1 LELDELLSVVILT
14 RWGEQFG
21 LRFNWHRVLSLI
33 VSSSL
38 SRQLRMHSSD
48 LHACRTLPE
57 LLQARA
63 TLHPGRTAAI
73 FVEDNE
79 STSEVTY
86 QELWSQSLAVAKA
99 LCGLDPNYQ
108 TSGSGDA
115 PRVLLVQPAGLPF
128 LSAFFGAQIAGWI
141 PVPTSYPKPHRPMPR
156 VDAVTR
162 DCDPLAILTT
172 TKSMA
177 TIDKTRLSSQ
187 AAALPMIAVDS
198 LLPDTGHD
206 ASFSFGEAYSAD
218 SIALLQYTS
227 GSTNDPKGVIVSQR
241 NIMANIASISP
252 GFRLQFDQTSAISAL
267 TTTSWLPFFH
277 DMGLMS
283 GILAPL
289 YAGYRS
295 VLMSPQAFMRRPIQ
309 WLQLISDYQASIS
322 GAPNFA
328 YELCADRVAPD
339 QMATLDLKHW
349 TLAFC
354 GAEPIRARTLHTFA
368 QRFSSVGFSQA
379 SFYPCYGL
387 AESTLLAAGGAGP
400 AVPRVIDVNRNA
412 LRDSKIE
419 LAVSR
424 SKRDVTSLVSC
435 GSAPQD
441 TILKIVDPQSCIE
454 CNERS
459 IGEIW
464 LRGESITRGY
474 WNRPSEDSIVFA
486 TLCHEPKRN
495 HRFLWF
501 GNAADAPLAG
511 AQVGKDKL
519 FFRTG
524 DLGFLDNGELFV
536 TGRIKDVVIIRG
548 RNYFPQDIEATVL
561 SLGHPISD
569 RTVAFSVEGPRAEGL
584 AIVVEIARDTP
595 EPAYK
600 TIVRDIRRAVI
611 EEHEIDPRIV
621 MLVRPGT
628 ISVTTSGKLQRS
640 ACRIAMTN
648 GSLEYRYRWE
658 RSGGTESPPL
668 PIPELPAVVS
678 PSDQPEIETQV
689 RDWLRMWFISRVG
702 IEPSEIDFDRRF
714 DDYGL
719 DSLTAVELSG
729 ELEDWSGVELTP
741 ATARQHPTITTMAEF
756 VANGLVGR
764 DPSSQ
769 DVETIAIESES
780 VASHAWTAAANR

>member
-1 LELDELLSVVILT
+1 MHITD
-14 RWGEQFG
+14 
-21 LRFNWHRVLSLI
+21 LRDC
-33 VSSSL
+33 
-38 SRQLRMHSSD
+38 Q
-48 LHACRTLPE
+48 TLPE
-57 LLQARA
+57 LLRARA
-63 TLHPGRTAAI
+63 TLHPERIAAI
-73 FVEDNE
+73 FFEDGE
-79 STSEVTY
+79 STSLTY
-86 QELWSQSLAVAKA
+86 QQLWVQIAAVAKSLRELA
-99 LCGLDPNYQ
+99 PNAPPA
-108 TSGSGDA
+108 SPSEA

-128 LSAFFGAQIAGWI
+128 LPAFFGAQVAGWI

-162 DCDPLAILTT
+162 DCNPSAILTT
-172 TKSMA
+172 TQSLA
-177 TIDKTRLSSQ
+177 TIDKSRLSSQ

-198 LLPDTGHD
+198 LLTDSGSE
-206 ASFSFGEAYSAD
+206 ASFSFSDDYSAD

-252 GFRLQFDQTSAISAL
+252 GFGLRFDQTSSPSAL
-267 TTTSWLPFFH
+267 TAASWLPFFH

-295 VLMSPQAFMRRPIQ
+295 VLMSPQAFVRRPIQ

-349 TLAFC
+349 ELAFC
-354 GAEPIRARTLHTFA
+354 GAEPIRARTLYTFA

-387 AESTLLAAGGAGP
+387 AESTLLAAGGSGP
-400 AVPRVIDVNRNA
+400 AVPRVIDVDRNA
-412 LRDSKIE
+412 LRNSKIE

-424 SKRDVTSLVSC
+424 SKRDVISLVSC
-435 GSAPQD
+435 GSAPQNAD
-441 TILKIVDPQSCIE
+441 LKIVDPNRCIE
-454 CNERS
+454 CGERS

-474 WNRPSEDSIVFA
+474 WNRPSESEIVFA
-486 TLCHEPKRN
+486 TLGHEPKRS
-495 HRFLWF
+495 HRFRWF
-501 GNAADAPLAG
+501 GNATEASIAG
-511 AQVGKDKL
+511 EQASAQAASDGL
-519 FFRTG
+519 YFRTG
-524 DLGFLDNGELFV
+524 DLGFIDNGELFV
-536 TGRIKDVVIIRG
+536 TGRIKDVVIVRG
-548 RNYFPQDIEATVL
+548 RNYFPQDIEATVMN
-561 SLGHPISD
+561 LGHPISD
-569 RTVAFSVEGPRAEGL
+569 RSVAFSVEGPRAEGL
-584 AIVVEIARDTP
+584 AIVVEVARDSH
-595 EPAYK
+595 EADHK

-611 EEHEIDPRIV
+611 EEHEIDPRLV

-628 ISVTTSGKLQRS
+628 ISITTSGKLQRS
-640 ACRIAMTN
+640 ACRIAMNSGT
-648 GSLEYRYRWE
+648 LEYRHRWE

-678 PSDQPEIETQV
+678 PSDQPEIESQV
-689 RDWLRMWFISRVG
+689 RDWLRLWLISRVG
-702 IEPSEIDFDRRF
+702 IEPSEIDFQRRF

-741 ATARQHPTITTMAEF
+741 ATAWQHPTIATMAEF
-756 VANGLVGR
+756 VANGLMGTE
-764 DPSSQ
+764 PSSQ
-769 DVETIAIESES
+769 DSETRTIESEA
-780 VASHAWTAAANR
+780 VDSHAWTAAANR